1 MAISAHTRIH
11 FLTRALVAGCSTI
24 AFAAL
29 SLPLSAQLG
38 EGVRPGPKHQDWQVL
53 CEDTPTGES
62 CFISQAMV
70 DDDGE
75 PVMQVSIGRV
85 NSDPVMVIYLPLGLD
100 LRPGMLF
107 QIGDQMRREFPYQ
120 TCLPQGCRVVAP
132 VDTDMLQAMRSGSN
146 FRVGVKTLGSD
157 KVGVIEGSLLGF
169 TAGYTAISK

>member
-1 MAISAHTRIH
+1 
-11 FLTRALVAGCSTI
+11 
-24 AFAAL
+24 
-29 SLPLSAQLG
+29 
-38 EGVRPGPKHQDWQVL
+38 
-53 CEDTPTGES
+53 
-62 CFISQAMV
+62 V
-70 DDDGE
+70 DDDGV

-107 QIGDQMRREFPYQ
+107 QIGDQVRREFPYQ

-132 VDTDMLQAMRSGSN
+132 VDTEMLQAMRSGSS